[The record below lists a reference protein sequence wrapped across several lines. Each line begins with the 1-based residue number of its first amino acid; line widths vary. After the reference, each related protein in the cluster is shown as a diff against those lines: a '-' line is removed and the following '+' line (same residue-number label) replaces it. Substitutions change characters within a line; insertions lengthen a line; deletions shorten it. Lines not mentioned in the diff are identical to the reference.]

1 MFANAKTYLFRNK
14 IKTQE
19 EVIKKIDDI
28 NKDNIQYVLDKCFKK
43 GVLNTAYVGQDV
55 EYAKLDSIILKN
67 AKAYDNSEYNNKLK
81 L

>member
-19 EVIKKIDDI
+19 DVIKKIDEI
-28 NKDNIQYVLDKCFKK
+28 NEENIQYVLDKCFKK
-43 GVLNTAYVGQDV
+43 GVLNTAYVGQEV
-55 EYAKLDSIILKN
+55 EYDKLNSIILKN
-67 AKAYDNSEYNNKLK
+67 AKAYDNSNYSNKLE

>member
-1 MFANAKTYLFRNK
+1 MFSNAKTYLFRNK

-55 EYAKLDSIILKN
+55 EYDKLDSIILKN
-67 AKAYDNSEYNNKLK
+67 AKAYDNSQNNNKLK

>member
-19 EVIKKIDDI
+19 EVIKKIDNI

-55 EYAKLDSIILKN
+55 EYEKLDAIILKN
-67 AKAYDNSEYNNKLK
+67 AKAYDNSNHNKLK